1 MFCEKCGHK
10 IEPGEL
16 FCTNCGAKQ
25 PEQPVQPKPAEK
37 PVEKTVEQPAQQRP
51 AQPKPSQ
58 SPVQPRRQE
67 RRQYSADDFLG
78 GPESRPNPSSNDRPN
93 GYRPNNGGSSP
104 SNDRIQNGGNH
115 PYSRGPINPMPQMRE
130 PEPKKRSKVPFI
142 LGGVAA
148 LLIIAG
154 GAAWALDLLPFGKA
168 DSKPEDTATAEQTDG
183 TAENAENGAAAV
195 DPATYT
201 GYWMIDCYN
210 SESTSFA
217 GFELSGTADA
227 LSFSANQTWNQ
238 GEHTA
243 SIAKTTLALNEDK
256 TQATGSYTDNNN
268 SSGTVT
274 LDFEDGELYITLTG
288 SGTWSMTVQKEHC
301 TRDPYGAQR
310 QYTASAAQP
319 SAGMSGATGINGGS
333 SSTTTVQQPSSSGY
347 VFYVNGQTAS
357 QDINDISAAS
367 IGSDRL
373 WPTDTL
379 TISDS
384 DLSKL
389 TRMEV
394 AAVRNEIYARHG
406 YSFSSADWRSYFS
419 TATWYTASSSYSDS
433 MLTSTEQLNRDTIV
447 KFEKAKGWK

>member
-1 MFCEKCGHK
+1 
-10 IEPGEL
+10 
-16 FCTNCGAKQ
+16 
-25 PEQPVQPKPAEK
+25 
-37 PVEKTVEQPAQQRP
+37 
-51 AQPKPSQ
+51 
-58 SPVQPRRQE
+58 
-67 RRQYSADDFLG
+67 
-78 GPESRPNPSSNDRPN
+78 
-93 GYRPNNGGSSP
+93 
-104 SNDRIQNGGNH
+104 
-115 PYSRGPINPMPQMRE
+115 MPQMRE

-357 QDINDISAAS
+357 QGINDISAAS